1 MDNRTENMELN
12 FVLLSLIFRLVLFLS
27 NGSEDSGGITPA
39 ENNFTANIHY
49 RQSSARAPP
58 GYACMI
64 ERLGD

>member
-27 NGSEDSGGITPA
+27 NDSEYSGGITLT
-39 ENNFTANIHY
+39 ENNFTTNIHY

-58 GYACMI
+58 DKNG
-64 ERLGD
+64 